1 MGSIAGLEV
10 GLPGGIEEVDVA
22 WLTAVLRTSGAIG
35 ETVSVSSVDSAP
47 FAVGAGLL
55 SLLYR
60 CSLTFEGGAGPE
72 TVIVKFPTDDPL
84 QRGMSD
90 LLGFYERELVFY
102 RDFADD
108 APFGTAR
115 CHAAIQAEESTDF
128 VVVMEDLSH
137 LDAVDQRDGCSW
149 EQSLESVAKMA
160 KFHALWHDS
169 PNLAELAELFLPIKN
184 EMYLAALPDL
194 FGAGWE
200 RAKIHGA
207 AHLTPELIT
216 LGDRWGA
223 LIGFFQEHL
232 MEPSTVLH
240 GDWRADNLLFD
251 GEDLYVIDFQIAS
264 VGAGVYDLGYFASQS
279 IPSEVRSGRDGE
291 LVQLYVDTL
300 SAGGVSMLFEDAML
314 QYRVSLANHLI
325 YAVTSFQTYDQL
337 PERSQE
343 LMQTMLQRAGQAILD
358 NDVLAILPA

>member
-1 MGSIAGLEV
+1 MGSIAGSEA
-10 GLPGGIEEVDVA
+10 GLPAGIDEVDAA
-22 WLTAVLRTSGAIG
+22 WLTTVLRTSGAIE
-35 ETVSVSSVDSAP
+35 ETVSVSSVESTP
-47 FAVGAGLL
+47 FAIGAGLL

-60 CSLTFEGGAGPE
+60 SSLTYEGGAGPE

-84 QRGMSD
+84 QRGISD

-108 APFGTAR
+108 APFGTAQ
-115 CHAAIQAEESTDF
+115 CHAAIQAEENTDF

-137 LDAVDQRDGCSW
+137 LDSVDQRDGCSW
-149 EQSLESVAKMA
+149 EQSLESVTKMA
-160 KFHALWHDS
+160 RFHALWQAS
-169 PNLAELAELFLPIKN
+169 PKLAEMAKLFLPIKN
-184 EMYLAALPDL
+184 EMYLAALPDM
-194 FGAGWE
+194 FAAGWE
-200 RAKIHGA
+200 QAKIHGA
-207 AHLTPELIT
+207 GHLTPELVT

-223 LIGFFQEHL
+223 LISFFQDHL

-251 GEDLYVIDFQIAS
+251 GDDLYVIDFQIAS

-300 SAGGVSMLFEDAML
+300 SSFGVSMPFDDAML
-314 QYRVSLANHLI
+314 QYRISLANHLI
-325 YAVTSFQTYDQL
+325 YAVTSFQTYEQL

-358 NDVLAILPA
+358 NDVLAILPP